1 MIKTSGTQIWCVVD
15 GQLVEVG
22 CVTSFQPPSKTYSTR
37 DRTGLEDVIDRQEGG
52 GRLSF
57 GPINLTA
64 IIKDEKMKAIFDG
77 STVRD
82 WVVGLGDGTAQPTI
96 LNGVITMYKTRS
108 WYYFDAIITSES
120 HDALAPNEVL
130 RGSYEGIV
138 ANYADYSIK
147 SEDDDTTIQVP
158 WQTNIPWQTDT
169 YWR

>member
-1 MIKTSGTQIWCVVD
+1 MIKTSGTQIWVVD
-15 GQLVEVG
+15 NGALVEVG
-22 CVTSFQPPSKTYSTR
+22 CVTSFQPPTKSYATR

-57 GPINLTA
+57 GAINLSV
-64 IIKDEKMKAIFDG
+64 IVKDEAMKDIFDG
-77 STVRD
+77 VTVRD
-82 WVVGLGDGTAQPTI
+82 WVIGLGDGTAQPTI
-96 LNGVITMYKTRS
+96 SNGIITMYKTRS
-108 WYYFDAIITSES
+108 WYYFDAIITGES

-130 RGSYEGIV
+130 RSSYDGVV

-147 SEDDDTTIQVP
+147 SEDEDTTITVP